1 MARCVLSFPGLSCPF
16 LFCPVLS
23 FELTYVQ
30 IAHTWGPI
38 FSVKS
43 IEIRSKII
51 IFIKILIT
59 EVKKN
64 ESVISSNLVC
74 KDGTG
79 RFTTAP
85 SKALPDEV
93 WIRNPSFCFF
103 QVFIFIYGFP
113 AKETCTFLAYKKQ
126 WRNYQKSENF
136 SSEERGGIFHSFDPI
151 NIPRVPVGIKHG
163 FIKNIN
169 ILCILEFSWQSFK
182 GYRCKSCIPI
192 FK

>member
-1 MARCVLSFPGLSCPF
+1 M
-16 LFCPVLS
+16 CPVLS
-23 FELTYVQ
+23 WSILSFPVLSCPVLYFELTYVQ
-30 IAHTWGPI
+30 IAHTCGPI
-38 FSVKS
+38 LSVKS

-93 WIRNPSFCFF
+93 
-103 QVFIFIYGFP
+103 
-113 AKETCTFLAYKKQ
+113 
-126 WRNYQKSENF
+126 
-136 SSEERGGIFHSFDPI
+136 
-151 NIPRVPVGIKHG
+151 
-163 FIKNIN
+163 
-169 ILCILEFSWQSFK
+169 
-182 GYRCKSCIPI
+182 
-192 FK
+192 